1 MEMITLII
9 ILAIVSIFL
18 FAVEIF
24 ITPGIGAAGII
35 GTICIVVANA
45 LTFVYYGTATGF
57 IILGITLFVG
67 GVTLY
72 ALSKSHALERSAL
85 HTQIKSTAA
94 TKAQLSVQPGEDGI
108 STTRLALIGNATI
121 NGKDVEVKSTDGFI
135 DEGTPIE
142 VTAVQDALILVRRK
156 KQ

>member
-18 FAVEIF
+18 FAVEVF
-24 ITPGIGAAGII
+24 ITPGIGAAGIT
-35 GTICIVVANA
+35 GTVCIVTANA

-57 IILGITLFVG
+57 LILGITLLIG
-67 GVTLY
+67 GIALY
-72 ALSKSHALERSAL
+72 ALYKSHALDRSAL

-94 TKAQLSVQPGEDGI
+94 TQAQLSISPGEDGI
-108 STTRLALIGNATI
+108 ATTRLALIGNATI
-121 NGKDVEVKSTDGFI
+121 NGKNVEVKSTDGFI

-142 VTAVQDALILVRRK
+142 VTSVQDALILVRRK
-156 KQ
+156 DQ